1 MLFSSQQF
9 EILLSL
15 TDGDRHGYGIIQDV
29 AERTGGE
36 VRLGTGALYTAI
48 RSLAASGLIRETD
61 QKDEGDARRRYY
73 RLTAAGRRA
82 LEAEVARLDALI
94 LKARQKGVRPR
105 SIKGR
110 S

>member
-1 MLFSSQQF
+1 VFSPQQF

-15 TDGDRHGYGIIQDV
+15 TDQDRHGYGIIQDV
-29 AERTGGE
+29 SDRTGGE

-82 LEAEVARLDALI
+82 LEAEVARLDAL
-94 LKARQKGVRPR
+94 LATARQKGVRPR
-105 SIKGR
+105 SIRGR

>member
-1 MLFSSQQF
+1 VLSPQQF

-15 TDGDRHGYGIIQDV
+15 TDEDRHGYGIIQDV
-29 AERTGGE
+29 GERTGGA
-36 VRLGTGALYTAI
+36 VRLNTGALYTAI

-61 QKDEGDARRRYY
+61 QKDEADARRRYY

-82 LEAEVARLDALI
+82 LEAEVARLDELI
-94 LKARQKGVRPR
+94 HKAREKGVRAR

>member
-1 MLFSSQQF
+1 MLLSSQQF

-15 TDGDRHGYGIIQDV
+15 TDQDRHGYGIIQDV
-29 AERTGGE
+29 SDRTGGA

-48 RSLAASGLIRETD
+48 RSLATSGLIRETD
-61 QKDEGDARRRYY
+61 QKDETDARRRYY
-73 RLTAAGRRA
+73 RLTTTGRRA
-82 LEAEVARLDALI
+82 LEAEVARLDEL
-94 LKARQKGVRPR
+94 LMKARERGVRPR

>member
-1 MLFSSQQF
+1 MLSSQQF

-15 TDGDRHGYGIIQDV
+15 TDQDRHGYGIIQDV
-29 AERTGGE
+29 SDRTGGA

-48 RSLAASGLIRETD
+48 RSLATSGFIRETD
-61 QKDEGDARRRYY
+61 EKDETDARRRYY

-82 LEAEVARLDALI
+82 LEAHVAHLDELI
-94 LKARQKGVRPR
+94 HKARQKGVRPP

>member
-1 MLFSSQQF
+1 MFSSQQF

-15 TDGDRHGYGIIQDV
+15 TDQDRHGYGIIQDV
-29 AERTGGE
+29 SDRTGGA

-48 RSLAASGLIRETD
+48 RSLVSSGFIRETD
-61 QKDEGDARRRYY
+61 QKDEADARRRYY

-82 LEAEVARLDALI
+82 LELEVARLDELI
-94 LKARQKGVRPR
+94 VKAREKGVRPR

>member
-1 MLFSSQQF
+1 MFSPQQL

-15 TDGDRHGYGIIQDV
+15 TDQDRHGYGIIQDV
-29 AERTGGE
+29 AERTGGA

-61 QKDEGDARRRYY
+61 QKDEADARRRYY
-73 RLTAAGRRA
+73 RLTVAGRRA
-82 LEAEVARLDALI
+82 LEVEVARLDAL
-94 LKARQKGVRPR
+94 LATARQKGVRPR

-110 S
+110 P

>member
-1 MLFSSQQF
+1 MLLSSQQF

-15 TDGDRHGYGIIQDV
+15 TDQDRHGYGIIQDV
-29 AERTGGE
+29 DERTGGA

-48 RSLAASGLIRETD
+48 RSLAASALIRETD
-61 QKDEGDARRRYY
+61 QKDETDARRRYY

-94 LKARQKGVRPR
+94 LKAREKGVRPR